1 MLIKTDINKLSSDSE
16 VFNNKWPDVCDAFQN
31 EFGNSIYKAWISQ
44 LLLVSLNE
52 SEVTM
57 SVPTGFIRD
66 WISRDYLNG
75 TYKIVDGQK
84 VFLKK
89 GIKQILLDFF
99 PKLVS
104 FNIIVDKEQ
113 NKKNENNSKNF
124 VSDEKNIIS
133 ISENGNLYH
142 IGTELNID
150 YNFDN
155 FVVGQSNKLAFKVAK
170 DFSNLEESNR
180 NINPLFIYGGVGLGK
195 THLCQSIAWD
205 LKTKYSKK
213 NIIYLSAEKF
223 MFLFV
228 QSIQGQSIN
237 EFKNKFR
244 NIDVLVVDDIQ
255 FITGKDKT
263 QKEFFYTFDTL
274 VNEGKRIVLACD
286 KAPAN
291 LENLDEKLK
300 SRMNGGL
307 IVDIKTPDY
316 QFRLDLIRKKSK
328 DFNLNM
334 SEELFKFLAENLQTS
349 CREIEGC
356 LRRLSMNQNI
366 MDVNLDKEYVINI
379 LSDNINQKVIT
390 IENIQEKVANFFDI
404 TLSGLKS
411 DKKLKNLVLP
421 RHIAM
426 YLSKKLTNKS
436 FSEIAKKFNGKNH
449 ATIIHGTKRI
459 SKLIEEDSQ
468 VFNMISDIENLL
480 K

>member
-1 MLIKTDINKLSSDSE
+1 MLINADINKSSSDSE
-16 VFNNKWPDVCDAFQN
+16 VFNNKWSDVCNAFQN

-44 LLLVSLNE
+44 LSLVSLNE
-52 SEVTM
+52 SEIIM

-66 WISRDYLNG
+66 WISRDYLSG

-84 VFLKK
+84 FFLKK
-89 GIKQILLDFF
+89 GIKQILLDYF

-104 FNIIVDKEQ
+104 FNIIVDRS
-113 NKKNENNSKNF
+113 NSKNN
-124 VSDEKNIIS
+124 SSTKENIVS
-133 ISENGNLYH
+133 ISEHGNLYN
-142 IGTELNID
+142 IGTELNIR

-155 FVVGQSNKLAFKVAK
+155 FVVGQSNKLAFEIAK
-170 DFSNLEESNR
+170 DFSNLEESVG

-195 THLCQSIAWD
+195 THLCQSIAWN

-228 QSIQGQSIN
+228 QAIQNQSIN

-244 NIDVLVVDDIQ
+244 NIDVLIVDDIQ

-274 VNEGKRIVLACD
+274 VNEGKKIVLACD
-286 KAPAN
+286 RAPAN

-328 DFNLNM
+328 DFNLDM
-334 SEELFKFLAENLQTS
+334 PEELFEFLAKNLQTS

-356 LRRLSMNQNI
+356 LRRLSINHDIMNA
-366 MDVNLDKEYVINI
+366 NLDKEYIISI
-379 LSDNINQKVIT
+379 LSDNISQKIVT
-390 IENIQEKVANFFDI
+390 IESIQEKVANFFDI
-404 TLSGLKS
+404 TLTGLKS
-411 DKKLKNLVLP
+411 DKKIKNLVLP

-426 YLSKKLTNKS
+426 YMSKKLTNKS

-449 ATIIHGTKRI
+449 ATIIHGVKRI
-459 SKLIEEDSQ
+459 TKLIEEDSQ
-468 VFNMISDIENLL
+468 TCNIISNIENLL